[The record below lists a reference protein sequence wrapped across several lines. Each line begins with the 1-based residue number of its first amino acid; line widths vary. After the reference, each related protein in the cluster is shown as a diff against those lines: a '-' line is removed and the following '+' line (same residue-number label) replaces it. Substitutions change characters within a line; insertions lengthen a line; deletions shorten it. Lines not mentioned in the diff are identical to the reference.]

1 MFLPPIFFSL
11 SWWFHDIGI
20 LWYLILNLWKGL
32 DIENKSYS
40 AILLYARLTHN
51 TLHIMPNQ
59 MFIISLA
66 LLHLVIFFMY
76 WFIYNSKTNKYTPL
90 ILGIL
95 IISFI
100 PNHYNPFEIIWWRLL
115 IRLIIYI
122 GITNRL
128 QKQKG
133 LEINKYIIWAWILF
147 VHEITWIFIP
157 FQIVYD
163 TYNYKID
170 INV

>member
-1 MFLPPIFFSL
+1 MTLAPIFFSL

-20 LWYLILNLWKGL
+20 LWYLILNLWKGI
-32 DIENKSYS
+32 DIENQSYS
-40 AILLYARLTHN
+40 SILLYARLTHN
-51 TLHIMPNQ
+51 TLHIMPKQ
-59 MFIISLA
+59 MYIISLA

-76 WFIYNSKTNKYTPL
+76 WFIYNLKTNKKTPL
-90 ILGIL
+90 VIGIL

-100 PNHYNPFEIIWWRLL
+100 PNHYNPFEISWWRLM
-115 IRLIIYI
+115 IRIIVYI

-128 QKQKG
+128 IKQKG
-133 LEINKYIIWAWILF
+133 LPISKYIIWAWVFF
-147 VHEITWIFIP
+147 VHEIAWILIP

-170 INV
+170 NIV